1 MLMQFRPL
9 IPRRV
14 QLLALVLICLTASG
28 TWAGPVDCGSRQIT
42 LGFFPFGYGYYEVNG
57 EGKGTFK
64 DLADELGKRTG
75 CSFITQVMP
84 LARIWEDLASGRLDI
99 NVGGIQTDERERVA
113 WFFPYLTAKY
123 STFLRTSIAPSVR
136 NADDFM
142 GQSTLRFGFVRNGAA
157 GKKNGLWL
165 DKMRAAGRLEESAN
179 YETLFEKL
187 GKGRI
192 DGLFASPSVSRKY
205 IKDLHLEGQLLVQEW
220 FPDDPGVLAGLMLS
234 RQQFSEAEATRWG
247 ALIQEM
253 RGDGTLKSIFERHM
267 PAAEARKQLDF

>member
-1 MLMQFRPL
+1 M
-9 IPRRV
+9 V
-14 QLLALVLICLTASG
+14 S
-28 TWAGPVDCGSRQIT
+28 AGPVDCGTGPISF
-42 LGFFPFGYGYYEVNG
+42 GFFPFGYGYYEVNG

-75 CSFITQVMP
+75 CSFIAQVMP
-84 LARIWEDLASGRLDI
+84 LARIWEDLANGRLDI
-99 NVGGIQTDERERVA
+99 NVGGIQTVERERVA

-123 STFLRTSIAPSVR
+123 STFLRTSIAPSVK

-142 GQSTLRFGFVRNGAA
+142 RQTTLRFGFVRNGAA

-165 DKMRAAGRLEESAN
+165 DRMREAGRLEESAN

-187 GKGRI
+187 EKGRI

-205 IKDLHLEGQLLVQEW
+205 IKDLHLEGQVVVQEW
-220 FPDDPGVLAGLMLS
+220 FADDPGVLAGLMLS
-234 RQQFSEAEATRWG
+234 RKRFSEAEAARWG

-253 RGDGTLKSIFERHM
+253 RRDGTLQRIFERHM
-267 PAAEARKQLDF
+267 PVAEARKQLDF